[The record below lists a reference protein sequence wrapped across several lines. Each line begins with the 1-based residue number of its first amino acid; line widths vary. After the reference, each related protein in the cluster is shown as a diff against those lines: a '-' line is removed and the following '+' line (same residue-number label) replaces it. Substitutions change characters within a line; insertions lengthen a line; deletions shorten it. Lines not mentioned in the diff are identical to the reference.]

1 MKYLDWGS
9 NPSSNLKPPFIPT
22 VIKDLPFLGRTTY
35 RDNFKGKQTEKDPNE
50 DLLLNSVK
58 FGTFRSPLSPDFPF
72 IGETTNNNTYKP
84 FRTNTNGVKGND
96 KMVIKQ
102 IR

>member
-22 VIKDLPFLGRTTY
+22 VIKDLPFLGRTIY
-35 RDNFKGKQTEKDPNE
+35 RDNYKGKQTERDPNE
-50 DLLLNSVK
+50 DLLLNNAK

-72 IGETTNNNTYKP
+72 IGETTHNSYYKP
-84 FRTNTNGVKGND
+84 FKTNQSGPKNND
-96 KMVIKQ
+96 RKVLI
-102 IR
+102 